1 MAGIVIQDVF
11 VKLWLKRQEL
21 SGIAVLEYYLQR
33 MAKNRLLDLLKLRD
47 IRDRH
52 KKYYAILQPASA
64 NNTREQLQLKEYLA
78 IAREGMDKMPL
89 RRRVIFSMSVLEGF
103 SIDEIAAQMQV
114 SRDVVKKQLQKARTF
129 LKEYISKHGD
139 LPGAIC
145 LAIIGG
151 YLGIS

>member
-1 MAGIVIQDVF
+1 MVDIVIQDVF

-21 SGIAVLEYYLQR
+21 FSIAVLEFYLQR

-52 KKYYAILQPASA
+52 KKSYAILQQDSA

-89 RRRVIFSMSVLEGF
+89 RRRIIFSMNVVEGF
-103 SIDEIAAQMQV
+103 SIDEIATQMQV
-114 SRDVVKKQLQKARTF
+114 SRDVVKKQLQKARAF

-145 LAIIGG
+145 LAILVLSN
-151 YLGIS
+151 Y